1 METIKKLMFTL
12 LLLNLMCFAEAQE
25 EWVRV
30 FGEDESYAVLG
41 LTETYDGGYII
52 GGHSK
57 TASQT
62 LKQGFIIKTDINGEV
77 LWQKT
82 IGELSDNGVD
92 GTQVQQTFD
101 GGYILFS
108 GTYKYG
114 RRNVML
120 MKLNACGEKQWNK
133 VFISPDLPQFNYSVL
148 QMPDSTYMIQL
159 AYWGND
165 LGNKRIW
172 LFKIDSNGEILW
184 KKLQAQWTTG
194 TNAEEGYQLIKN
206 NDNEYLISGQY
217 YQWEPGYDTNA
228 RWVRPMFIKVDSNGN
243 EIWHK
248 LWGVGD
254 FFVGDAFE
262 SVFSSNNSIYG
273 VGSDVADEEG
283 GDDPSLFKMNS
294 NGNQIFQKD
303 LIEANG
309 GGATT
314 ISILEDSILFISA
327 TIRDWND
334 SVNLMVLKTD
344 TLGSILNSQEF
355 LLDIDNGAITSSLVT
370 HDGKFLATGSFYFGG
385 DLDVYLWKFNRN
397 LEYDSIYTQPRIY
410 DSLCPHPIVSDTISI
425 DTTIVNL
432 QELYNEM
439 TGMKIRPNPASNRLY
454 FTLGEM
460 VDATEIRLYNTSG
473 IKVKDIKLNPAQLEY
488 EMDINSLPPGL
499 YVAILLDRG
508 RIVDKK
514 KVVINR

>member
-1 METIKKLMFTL
+1 MGTIKKLMFTL
-12 LLLNLMCFAEAQE
+12 LLLNLICFAVAQD

-30 FGEDESYAVLG
+30 FGEDESYAVRG
-41 LTETYDGGYII
+41 FTETYDGGFVI
-52 GGHSK
+52 GGHNKNTSG
-57 TASQT
+57 SI
-62 LKQGFIIKTDINGEV
+62 KQGFIIKTDINGEV
-77 LWQKT
+77 LWQKI
-82 IGELSDNGVD
+82 IGETSDNGVD
-92 GTQVQQTFD
+92 GTQVHQTFD

-114 RRNVML
+114 YRNVML
-120 MKLNACGEKQWNK
+120 MKLNACGEKEWNK
-133 VFISPDLPQFNYSVL
+133 VFISPGQNQYNYSVQ
-148 QMPDSTYMIQL
+148 QMPDSNYMIQL

-165 LGNKRIW
+165 LANKRIW
-172 LFKIDSNGEILW
+172 LFKIDGNGEILW
-184 KKLQAQWTTG
+184 KKVQAQWTAG
-194 TNAEEGYQLIKN
+194 TNAENAYQTIKHE
-206 NDNEYLISGQY
+206 NEYLISGEY
-217 YQWEPGYDTNA
+217 FQWEPGYDTNA

-243 EIWHK
+243 EIWHS

-254 FFVGDAFE
+254 FYVGSAQEAIFN
-262 SVFSSNNSIYG
+262 SSNYIYG
-273 VGSDVADEEG
+273 VGTDEADEEG
-283 GDDPSLFKMNS
+283 GDDPSLFKLDP
-294 NGNQIFQKD
+294 NGNQVFQKD

-309 GGATT
+309 GGAGT

-344 TLGSILNSQEF
+344 TLGRILNSQEF

-370 HDGKFLATGSFYFGG
+370 HDGKFLATGNFYFDG
-385 DLDVYLWKFNRN
+385 DWDVYLWKFNRN
-397 LEYDSIYTQPRIY
+397 LEYDSIYIQPRVY

-439 TGMKIRPNPASNRLY
+439 TGMTVRPNPASSRLY

-473 IKVKDIKLNPAQLEY
+473 TKVKVIKLNPAQMEY
-488 EMDINSLPPGL
+488 EMDISSLSPGL

-508 RIVDKK
+508 RIVDKE
-514 KVVINR
+514 KVVISR

>member
-1 METIKKLMFTL
+1 MKTIKKLMFSI
-12 LLLNLMCFAEAQE
+12 LLLNLTYYAAAQN

-30 FGEDESYAVLG
+30 FGEDESYAVRG

-57 TASQT
+57 NTSGA
-62 LKQGFIIKTDINGEV
+62 LKQGFIIKTDINGEM

-114 RRNVML
+114 SRNVML

-133 VFISPDLPQFNYSVL
+133 VFISSDLPQFNYSVL
-148 QMPDSTYMIQL
+148 QMPDSTYLIQL

-165 LGNKRIW
+165 LANKRIW
-172 LFKIDSNGEILW
+172 LFKIGTNGEILW
-184 KKLQAQWTTG
+184 KKVQAQWTTG
-194 TNAEEGYQLIKN
+194 TNAEEGYQTIKN
-206 NDNEYLISGQY
+206 NNEYLISGQY

-243 EIWHK
+243 EIWHR
-248 LWGVGD
+248 LWGVGE
-254 FFVGDAFE
+254 FYVGGAIE
-262 SVFSSNNSIYG
+262 AVFNSNNFIYG
-273 VGSDVADEEG
+273 VGTDEADEEW
-283 GDDPSLFKMNS
+283 GDDPSLFKLDP
-294 NGNQIFQKD
+294 NGNQVFQKD

-309 GGATT
+309 GGAST
-314 ISILEDSILFISA
+314 INILEDSILFISA

-344 TLGSILNSQEF
+344 TNGTILNSQEF

-370 HDGKFLATGSFYFGG
+370 HDGKFLATGNFYFN
-385 DLDVYLWKFNRN
+385 DSWDVYLWKFNRN
-397 LEYDSIYTQPRIY
+397 LEYDSIYTQPRVY
-410 DSLCPHPIVSDTISI
+410 DSLCPYPIVSDTISI

-432 QELYNEM
+432 DELYDEM
-439 TGMKIRPNPASNRLY
+439 TGMTIRPNPANNKLY

-460 VDATEIRLYNTSG
+460 VTATEIRLYNTSG
-473 IKVKDIKLNPAQLEY
+473 IKVKTLKVHPSQLDYELDIS
-488 EMDINSLPPGL
+488 SLPSGL
-499 YVAILLDRG
+499 YVAILLNRG
-508 RIVDKK
+508 RILEKEK
-514 KVVINR
+514 IVISR

>member
-1 METIKKLMFTL
+1 MKTIKKLMFTI
-12 LLLNLMCFAEAQE
+12 LLLNLTYYAVAQN
-25 EWVRV
+25 EWVKV
-30 FGEDESYAVLG
+30 FGEDESYAVRG

-57 TASQT
+57 NTSGA

-82 IGELSDNGVD
+82 IGELSDNGID
-92 GTQVQQTFD
+92 GTNVQQTFD

-114 RRNVML
+114 SRNVML

-148 QMPDSTYMIQL
+148 QMPDSNYLIQL

-165 LGNKRIW
+165 LANKRIW
-172 LFKIDSNGEILW
+172 LFKIDGHGEILW
-184 KKLQAQWTTG
+184 KKVQAQWTTG

-206 NDNEYLISGQY
+206 NNNEYLISGSY
-217 YQWEPGYDTNA
+217 YEWEPGYDTNA

-243 EIWHK
+243 EIWHR

-254 FFVGDAFE
+254 FYVGAAVE
-262 SVFSSNNSIYG
+262 AVFNSKNYIYG
-273 VGSDVADEEG
+273 VGTDEADEEW
-283 GDDPSLFKMNS
+283 GDDPSLFKLDS
-294 NGNQIFQKD
+294 NGNQVFQKD

-309 GGATT
+309 GGAST
-314 ISILEDSILFISA
+314 ISILEDSILFLSA

-344 TLGSILNSQEF
+344 TMGSILNSQEF
-355 LLDIDNGAITSSLVT
+355 LLDIDNGAISSSLVT
-370 HDGKFLATGSFYFGG
+370 HDGKFLATGNFYFGG
-385 DLDVYLWKFNRN
+385 NWDIYLWKFNSD
-397 LEYDSIYTQPRIY
+397 LEYDTLYTQPRVY
-410 DSLCPHPIVSDTISI
+410 DSLCPYQIVSDTISI

-432 QELYNEM
+432 DELYAEV
-439 TGMKIRPNPASNRLY
+439 TSMKIMPNPATNKLVVS
-454 FTLGEM
+454 LGDM
-460 VDATEIRLYNTSG
+460 QKGTELRIYNSSGIEVETIMLAEHKKDYEINTS
-473 IKVKDIKLNPAQLEY
+473 Y
-488 EMDINSLPPGL
+488 FPPGIYAVVL
-499 YVAILLDRG
+499 INKG
-508 RIVDKK
+508 SIVDRK
-514 KVVINR
+514 KVVIMK